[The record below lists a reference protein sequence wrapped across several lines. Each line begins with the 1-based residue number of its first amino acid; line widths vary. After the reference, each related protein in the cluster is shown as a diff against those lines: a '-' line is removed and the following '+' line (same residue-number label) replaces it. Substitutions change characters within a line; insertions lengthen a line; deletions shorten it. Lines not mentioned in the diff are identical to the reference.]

1 MSSLDM
7 NSVLFYGATI
17 EFMVGIAL
25 TSVNLLDLVRTL
37 LCLIIGVAFATLFLI
52 QRERLFILCSVVAFA
67 LTLGSGWMLAAER
80 FAVDTLSRF
89 EGEKIELVGIVGTE
103 PDKRANSTLVTV
115 DIESVN
121 DEEANGRVLVFDTRR
136 SIVEYGDRVSVKGE
150 LRRPEAFET
159 DLGRTF
165 DYPGYLRARGV
176 THTMSFGEV
185 RVDSHDNGWGF
196 VSALLWFK
204 EHMSASIERA
214 LLAPESGLAL
224 GLLLGE
230 RQSLGNETEDAFR
243 EAGLIHIVVLSG
255 YNIALM
261 ITAAMALLAFA
272 SLRARTL
279 AGLVVIV
286 AFVLMVGPSATVV
299 RAAVMA
305 SLIVVAKATG
315 NTYAIMRA
323 LMVAGVAMLV
333 WNPHL
338 LVHDPGFQLSFLAT
352 LGLILLAPMLDAW
365 LDRYSQHIPLISS
378 VREYLVATVATQIM
392 VAPLLVYSIGAFS
405 IVSIASNV
413 AVLPLVPLAMLL
425 SAVTGA
431 VGMLST
437 NIALLIGY
445 PTDLVLAYM
454 IRATESF
461 ANIPHASVD
470 IPQFPF
476 VVVLISYALLGVAI
490 FYLSQRKSE
499 KKKTPTKA
507 RLSSGVFPF

>member
-1 MSSLDM
+1 
-7 NSVLFYGATI
+7 
-17 EFMVGIAL
+17 MVGIAFA
-25 TSVNLLDLVRTL
+25 SVDIFDTTRTIL
-37 LCLIIGVAFATLFLI
+37 SVLIGVAFAALFYI
-52 QRERLFILCSVVAFA
+52 QRERLFISCSVFAFA
-67 LTLGSGWMLAAER
+67 LVVGSGWMLTAER
-80 FAVDTLSRF
+80 YAVDTLTQF
-89 EGEKIELVGIVGTE
+89 EGEQISLTGVVGTE
-103 PDKRANSTLVTV
+103 PDKRANSTLITV

-121 DEEANGRVLVFDTRR
+121 DESVQGRILVFDTRR
-136 SIVEYGDRVSVKGE
+136 SVVEYGDRVSVAGE

-185 RVDSHDNGWGF
+185 RVESQGNGWGF

-204 EHMSASIERA
+204 EHMSASIERT

-230 RQSLGNETEDAFR
+230 RQSLGEDTEEAFR

-261 ITAAMALLAFA
+261 ITAAMSLLAFA
-272 SLRARTL
+272 SLRVRTL
-279 AGLVVIV
+279 AGLVVII

-323 LMVAGVAMLV
+323 LMVAGVAMLL

-352 LGLILLAPMLDAW
+352 LGLILLAPMLDSW
-365 LDRYSQHIPLISS
+365 LDRYSQHIPLFSS

-405 IVSIASNV
+405 VVSVASNV
-413 AVLPLVPLAMLL
+413 AVLPAVPLAMLL
-425 SAVTGA
+425 SALTGA
-431 VGMLST
+431 IGMIST
-437 NIALLIGY
+437 NLALLVGY

-461 ANIPHASVD
+461 ANIPYASVD

-476 VVVLISYALLGVAI
+476 VVVLVSYALLGAVI
-490 FYLSQRKSE
+490 MYVSNKKPQKEKVTTQTKSVVS
-499 KKKTPTKA
+499 P
-507 RLSSGVFPF
+507 LPF